1 MTIHINSWKPDT
13 CGCIIH
19 YQWDDSVPQEEIVTE
34 LFAIERVCEAHL
46 ALASASVKSQPELLS
61 KTKDDKHSILIQA
74 IENNKQRN
82 LSKIHGTNTNALLA
96 KKELRAPKPKRLE
109 DEEKRVLIEQLEKH
123 SQDVK
128 ERYDAILSTDFAMS
142 TNVYDAVVNE
152 NRLKNK
158 TLSDILDNTP
168 SLRASDAVA
177 DQRRLK
183 DSVEYKWEWTGE
195 APNRKL
201 KVSFVDK

>member
-1 MTIHINSWKPDT
+1 MVIHINSWKPDT

-19 YQWDDSVPQEEIVTE
+19 YQWDDSVPQQDIVTE
-34 LFAIERVCEAHL
+34 LFAVERVCEAHL
-46 ALASASVKSQPELLS
+46 SLVKPEPTLLS
-61 KTKDDKHSILIQA
+61 SKVKDDKHSILTQA

-82 LSKIHGTNTNALLA
+82 LTKIHGTNALLT
-96 KKELRAPKPKRLE
+96 KKELRAPKPKRIE
-109 DEEKRVLIEQLEKH
+109 DEEKRVLTEQLEKH

-158 TLSDILDNTP
+158 TLSNILDNTP

-183 DSVEYKWEWTGE
+183 DSVEYKWEWIGE

>member
-1 MTIHINSWKPDT
+1 MVIHINSWKPDT

-19 YQWDDSVPQEEIVTE
+19 YQWDDSVPQQDIVTE

-46 ALASASVKSQPELLS
+46 ALASVKSQPELLS
-61 KTKDDKHSILIQA
+61 KAKDDKHNILTQA

-109 DEEKRVLIEQLEKH
+109 DEEKRVLTEQLEKH

-168 SLRASDAVA
+168 TLRVGDT
-177 DQRRLK
+177 RTLK
-183 DSVEYKWEWTGE
+183 PNIDYKWEWTGE

>member
-19 YQWDDSVPQEEIVTE
+19 YQWDDSVPQQDIVTE

-46 ALASASVKSQPELLS
+46 ALASVKSQPELLS
-61 KTKDDKHSILIQA
+61 KAKDDKHNILTQA

-109 DEEKRVLIEQLEKH
+109 DEEKRVLTEQLEKH

-168 SLRASDAVA
+168 TLRVGDT
-177 DQRRLK
+177 RTLK
-183 DSVEYKWEWTGE
+183 PNIDYKWEWTGE